1 MRTQLSK
8 LSIDETLI
16 DEILAL
22 HDTYLQTLKRHDKPK
37 GVISFRDHVD
47 EIQALSGKLKKRLD
61 RLSKFELQILN
72 HNTFPD
78 IFQLKTSLIRLDI
91 ACNEAKKRKT
101 RFSKKRPFLLMFAKD
116 LKILLE
122 SHDIPVNLYRE
133 NLFCKVLNILLNE
146 TIKETG
152 DNETAFNILR
162 QILS

>member
-1 MRTQLSK
+1 MKTK
-8 LSIDETLI
+8 LIELGLPEKLI
-16 DEILAL
+16 DEILEVFK
-22 HDTYLQTLKRHDKPK
+22 TYQQTLKLYDKPK

-61 RLSKFELQILN
+61 RLSNFELQMLN

-122 SHDIPVNLYRE
+122 SHDIAVNLYRK
-133 NLFCKVLNILLNE
+133 NLFCQIFNILFNE
-146 TIKETG
+146 TINETG

>member
-1 MRTQLSK
+1 MKTK
-8 LSIDETLI
+8 LIELGLPEKLI
-16 DEILAL
+16 DEILEVFK
-22 HDTYLQTLKRHDKPK
+22 TYQQTLKLYDKPK

-61 RLSKFELQILN
+61 RLSNFELQMLN

-91 ACNEAKKRKT
+91 ACNEAK
-101 RFSKKRPFLLMFAKD
+101 
-116 LKILLE
+116 
-122 SHDIPVNLYRE
+122 HDIAVNLYRK
-133 NLFCKVLNILLNE
+133 NLFCQIFNILFNE
-146 TIKETG
+146 TINETG